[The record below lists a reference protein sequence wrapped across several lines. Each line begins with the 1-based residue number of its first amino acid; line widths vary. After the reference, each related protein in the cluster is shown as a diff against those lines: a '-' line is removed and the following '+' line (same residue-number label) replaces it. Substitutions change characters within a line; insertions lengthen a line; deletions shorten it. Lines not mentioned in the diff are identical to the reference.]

1 MRIYLA
7 RHGQTDWNLEHKA
20 QGRTDIPLNKT
31 GVKQAEELRERIK
44 DLDFDV
50 CYASPLSRAKQTAEI
65 AVDGRCEIIFDERL
79 MEREYGDYEGKLVNS
94 WLETVGEDIGDLKL
108 NTNKGGMEPVREVL
122 ARTKAVLDDIK
133 DKYGDDSKIL
143 IVSHG
148 QVSRGL
154 NFNLVGYDDDTVWW
168 SCEFG
173 NAEVREYE
181 V

>member
-1 MRIYLA
+1 MKIYLA
-7 RHGQTDWNLEHKA
+7 RHGQTDWNVAHKA
-20 QGRTDIPLNKT
+20 QGRTDIPLNET
-31 GVKQAEELRERIK
+31 GVKQAEELREKIK
-44 DLDFDV
+44 NLDFDI

-65 AVDGRCEIIFDERL
+65 AVDGKCKIVFDERL
-79 MEREYGDYEGKLVNS
+79 MERCFGDYEGKLVNS

-108 NTNKGGMEPVREVL
+108 NTNKNGMEPVRDVL
-122 ARTKAVLDDIK
+122 ARTKAVLDDIENK
-133 DKYGDDSKIL
+133 HDNDSRIL

-173 NAEVREYE
+173 NAEVKEYE
-181 V
+181 I